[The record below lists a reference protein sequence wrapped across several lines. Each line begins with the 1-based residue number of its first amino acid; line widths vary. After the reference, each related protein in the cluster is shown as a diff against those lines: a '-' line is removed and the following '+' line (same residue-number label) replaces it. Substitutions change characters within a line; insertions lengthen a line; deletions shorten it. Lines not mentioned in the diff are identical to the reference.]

1 MTFRLALLL
10 SAACFASAAD
20 SAMAFG
26 ATPLS
31 DTPDY
36 DKPFDM
42 DEAVEEAG
50 HWQKDWGTAPPPP
63 PHRCEDWCN
72 RTPPPLL
79 HLLPFLCGL

>member
-50 HWQKDWGTAPPPP
+50 H
-63 PHRCEDWCN
+63 
-72 RTPPPLL
+72 
-79 HLLPFLCGL
+79 